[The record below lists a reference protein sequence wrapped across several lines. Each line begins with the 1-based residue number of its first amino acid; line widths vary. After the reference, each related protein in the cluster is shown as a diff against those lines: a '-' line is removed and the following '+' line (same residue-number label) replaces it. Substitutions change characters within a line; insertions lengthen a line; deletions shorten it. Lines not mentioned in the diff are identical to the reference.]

1 MDFHHE
7 AKRSASS
14 LSHHLHNLAYS
25 PSITATNKMSSDS
38 DKTGTIAF
46 QDEAIMNP
54 PMATEVPWW
63 KQPLLRRL
71 YFMMTFLFLGSTT
84 LGYDGSV
91 LNGLQTMTSW
101 QDCKLH
107 KPSFKPQLIAS
118 AVFDHP
124 VGSRLGIFG
133 AMPGFGG
140 LAVLIFAPYIADI
153 LGRRTG
159 TAIGCLFIIM
169 GSLIQSFPPPS
180 HPEAMYLAGRF
191 FIGFGANIS
200 NGCCPLLITEIA
212 HPQHRGKV
220 TTIYNTLWY
229 LGAIV
234 AAWTTYGTL
243 TTLTG
248 DMQWRLPTG
257 LQCLMPGIQLLVIYF
272 IPESPRWLISKGKDE
287 QALKIL
293 TKYHA
298 NGDESDEFV
307 KWEFAEIRETL
318 HLEKEASA
326 SSGWLELV
334 RTPGNRK
341 RCFLIIVTAIFS
353 QCSGNGLVSYY
364 LSSIL
369 KTIGITE

>member
-1 MDFHHE
+1 MESQRQLTKSVDF
-7 AKRSASS
+7 S
-14 LSHHLHNLAYS
+14 
-25 PSITATNKMSSDS
+25 
-38 DKTGTIAF
+38 
-46 QDEAIMNP
+46 
-54 PMATEVPWW
+54 
-63 KQPLLRRL
+63 
-71 YFMMTFLFLGSTT
+71 
-84 LGYDGSV
+84 
-91 LNGLQTMTSW
+91 
-101 QDCKLH
+101 
-107 KPSFKPQLIAS
+107 
-118 AVFDHP
+118 HP

-140 LAVLIFAPYIADI
+140 LVVLIFAPYIADI
-153 LGRRTG
+153 LGRRMG

-169 GSLIQSFPPPS
+169 GSLVQSFPPAS

-191 FIGFGANIS
+191 FIGFGANVS

-229 LGAIV
+229 LGAII

-248 DMQWRLPTG
+248 DIQWRLPTG
-257 LQCLMPGIQLLVIYF
+257 LQCLMPGIQLLSIFF
-272 IPESPRWLISKGKDE
+272 IPESPRWLISKGRDDE
-287 QALKIL
+287 ALQIL

-298 NGDESDEFV
+298 NGDASDEFV
-307 KWEFAEIRETL
+307 KWEFSEIRETL
-318 HLEKEASA
+318 HLEKEAS
-326 SSGWLELV
+326 SSTGWLELV

-341 RCFLIIVTAIFS
+341 RCFLIIVTAVFS